1 MSDAPAPKP
10 SELRDLVSEALAI
23 EYLKSRQKPVSEP
36 KPRWLQLFESS
47 GFVALVTVLLGG
59 IAGGYITFTLQDKA
73 KERDQ
78 QTSARQLRHDR
89 ELAAFNDHLD
99 RERKIVYEFLTVL
112 GGVVDASRGLAHLSR
127 EEWADDHQPPAA
139 AQRIAKARH
148 DVVQRYND
156 ATAAWDANRL
166 RLGMLLQLEHNNDA
180 ALSQAYRNTCDKA
193 EAYALCAD
201 RWRQKHT
208 NLSASEAEQACA
220 DVRQEL
226 DSSVKVFTDRLL
238 ALRSEATAAE
248 APVVDKSI
256 QK

>member
-1 MSDAPAPKP
+1 MSDASAPKP
-10 SELRDLVSEALAI
+10 AELRDLLSEALAV
-23 EYLKSRQKPVSEP
+23 EYLKSRQKPASEP

-47 GFVALVTVLLGG
+47 GFVALITVLLGG

-78 QTSARQLRHDR
+78 QAAARQLQHDR

-99 RERKIVYEFLTVL
+99 RERKIVNEFLTVL

-127 EEWADDHQPPAA
+127 EEWADDHRPPAE

-180 ALSQAYRNTCDKA
+180 ELSQAYRTTCDKA
-193 EAYALCAD
+193 EAYAFCAD

-208 NLSASEAEQACA
+208 NLTASEAEQACA
-220 DVRQEL
+220 EVRQEL
-226 DSSVKVFTDRLL
+226 DSSVKIFTDRLL
-238 ALRSEATAAE
+238 ALRSQATIAGAR
-248 APVVDKSI
+248 VVETQTK
-256 QK
+256 K